1 MNGTRLSLPRARIA
15 NLVITE
21 LHDELLIYDLK
32 KDRAY
37 CLNPAAK
44 AVWSE
49 CDGKTD
55 ADVIAGRVSANLD
68 IPFDTDAVWYA
79 LAQLHQKELLQEPLT
94 LPLAARTLT
103 RRAFLKKTAL
113 AGAIAVPTIL
123 ALRAPVAAQAG
134 TCVPNDGNCVASA
147 QCCSQC
153 CTATGGGANTCKPG
167 SGNCL
172 P

>member
-1 MNGTRLSLPRARIA
+1 MNGTRLTLPRARIA
-15 NLVITE
+15 DLVITE

-32 KDRAY
+32 NDRAY

-44 AVWSE
+44 CVWSE

-55 ADVIAGRVSANLD
+55 ADTIAYRVARNLKV
-68 IPFDTDAVWYA
+68 PFDTEAVWHA
-79 LAQLHQKELLQEPLT
+79 LAQLHQKELLQEPFT
-94 LPLAARTLT
+94 LPVPAPSLT

-113 AGAIAVPTIL
+113 AGAIAIPTIL

-134 TCVPNDGNCVASA
+134 TCVPNDGNCVAST
-147 QCCSQC
+147 QCCSNC
-153 CTATGGGANTCKPG
+153 CTAMGGGANTCKPG
-167 SGNCL
+167 AGNCL